1 MIELKPYYSLLFIDN
16 RDTEVILA
24 KYTGSFKLPS
34 NITFTRLKNHLVISI
49 DIKCHSSE
57 SDELKAT
64 LLENRFNIQ
73 SFIGYKINND
83 YWDIIYK
90 YGYYKSYQFYVNSEF
105 VVDNMINYF

>member
-1 MIELKPYYSLLFIDN
+1 MIELKPHYSLLFIDN

-34 NITFTRLKNHLVISI
+34 NITLTRLTYHIVISMN
-49 DIKCHSSE
+49 IKCRSSE

-83 YWDIIYK
+83 YWNIIYK

-105 VVDNMINYF
+105 SL